1 MKLTEREQAVLNGA
15 EGAGAALAMEILAGI
30 GEVME
35 ADVMVPVSR
44 AHVSASAQEA
54 DLWVAEKMLESGA
67 RTRICAT
74 VNPSFDI
81 QYFKD
86 KDFISDADA

>member
-1 MKLTEREQAVLNGA
+1 MSCLNQSHQIYEFEARRAHVTGRRVRETDKMKLTDREQAMLDGA

-54 DLWVAEKMLESGA
+54 DLWFA
-67 RTRICAT
+67 
-74 VNPSFDI
+74 
-81 QYFKD
+81 
-86 KDFISDADA
+86 